1 MISWQGFRIL
11 LAMTAANDDDLAR
24 LLQQSVHQA
33 HEGFWQLHAR
43 HAPRLMI
50 YLCGR
55 AAGLEE
61 AEEIHQ
67 EVWHRVWRMLP
78 RFPGGNFRLWLYDL
92 ARQCLDEQALDQDSS
107 ESAVEDEPS
116 WLEQHQGAVQAWV
129 DELEQRSAQA
139 AAIVRA
145 RMVGVS
151 LAEIGA
157 DLGATPDRIRKLF
170 HAARRYFRSSSEKAA
185 R

>member
-1 MISWQGFRIL
+1 
-11 LAMTAANDDDLAR
+11 MTAPNDDDLAR

-43 HAPRLMI
+43 HAPRLLI
-50 YLCGR
+50 FLCGR
-55 AAGLEE
+55 TAGHEE

-67 EVWHRVWRMLP
+67 EVWLRVWQTLP
-78 RFPGGNFRLWLYDL
+78 QFPGGNFRLWLYDI
-92 ARQCLDEQALDQDSS
+92 ARQCLDDQAPGPGES
-107 ESAVEDEPS
+107 EADDEPS
-116 WLEQHQGAVQAWV
+116 WLDQHQEAVQAWL

-145 RMVGVS
+145 RMVGAS

-157 DLGATPDRIRKLF
+157 DLGATADRIRKLF

-185 R
+185 